1 MRSAAGETIQLARN
15 QHGTYTTS
23 VQINGALVLPFFL
36 DTGASLVVIPEDVFR
51 TLTRTGTVTKNDF
64 IGTGTAILADGS
76 EHASESY
83 VLHEVQVGDHI
94 VRNVVA
100 SVVPVKWRRFARSKL
115 SLEIARLVHRKHPAG
130 ACDCRRSWCDAEHP
144 CRIYNH
150 PCLAGVKPIRCNR
163 LGREY
168 RQTRLEFESGHT
180 STRCRG
186 GTRRVCATGCK

>member
-1 MRSAAGETIQLARN
+1 M
-15 QHGTYTTS
+15 
-23 VQINGALVLPFFL
+23 
-36 DTGASLVVIPEDVFR
+36 
-51 TLTRTGTVTKNDF
+51 
-64 IGTGTAILADGS
+64 LADGS
-76 EHASESY
+76 EHASEIY

-115 SLEIARLVHRKHPAG
+115 SLEIARLAHRKHPAG
-130 ACDCRRSWCDAEHP
+130 ACDCRRGRRDAKHA
-144 CRIYNH
+144 CRAYNH

-163 LGREY
+163 LGRGY

-186 GTRRVCATGCK
+186 GTRRVWCCGLQVIVSTGPAMGSALAATENGKYIGAASRADRIDARLAALANCQKGNAGECAIQLTTCNQ